1 MLLRTGQLLPT
12 LACPAIFTCPRS
24 TKCRLLSEGLSGPH
38 LHPTLYTGEQMTS
51 SRMFQITSPPLF
63 TTSYFVV
70 CRILFQ
76 FQCLLIAAQKLV
88 GKAWWRVN
96 LRYQGRTSY
105 LCLLSEWMTEVGCE
119 LDLEVKATFGESRGK
134 AGHSRWWELVWEKNW
149 GQKWGGPV

>member
-1 MLLRTGQLLPT
+1 MP
-12 LACPAIFTCPRS
+12 S
-24 TKCRLLSEGLSGPH
+24 LSEGLSQSSPTPDT
-38 LHPTLYTGEQMTS
+38 LHWGVNDILKNVPDNFS
-51 SRMFQITSPPLF
+51 NSLF

-70 CRILFQ
+70 CRS
-76 FQCLLIAAQKLV
+76 CSTSVPVIAAQKLV

-149 GQKWGGPV
+149 GQKWGGLSRGQFSQGVRDSGEM